1 MSPGTDELLSRAQPS
16 QGGGG
21 AAGFA
26 DLEQAAKLATRLAAH
41 GGLSVP
47 DASLEF
53 ARLLA
58 LDGCSLYLQI
68 AAPSVGA
75 TLSLVHHDAAR
86 ATLCVPQAFC
96 CGAGQPAGTPDR
108 AYVLVLWSQSM
119 TAQRFEAACPTN
131 VRRISLVANGRLLA
145 VKPEELPLTFDL
157 ITA

>member
-1 MSPGTDELLSRAQPS
+1 MSPGTVELLSRAQPS

-108 AYVLVLWSQSM
+108 A
-119 TAQRFEAACPTN
+119 
-131 VRRISLVANGRLLA
+131 
-145 VKPEELPLTFDL
+145 
-157 ITA
+157 